1 MPSEMQIT
9 HLLIPHQLLH
19 SNRWHAGMQF
29 SMDKGV
35 TRKSCS
41 FHPFKG
47 FLCNFLVFP
56 LLYGAPS
63 GTTADKVAAS
73 MPFPLQ
79 ESSTFMISLR

>member
-1 MPSEMQIT
+1 
-9 HLLIPHQLLH
+9 
-19 SNRWHAGMQF
+19 MQF

-41 FHPFKG
+41 FHPFNW

-63 GTTADKVAAS
+63 GTTAEKVAIS
-73 MPFPLQ
+73 ILFPLQ
-79 ESSTFMISLR
+79 ESLIFMISLR